1 MEVGGKSINIGG
13 HENILLGQE
22 ENNTDVSEN
31 PQAVVCLF
39 VLSVELLPGERNSN
53 PLQYSC
59 LENPIGRGA
68 SLTAVLRV
76 TKESDTIQRLD
87 RNNNSSLIH

>member
-59 LENPIGRGA
+59 LENPMDRGA
-68 SLTAVLRV
+68 WWATIHGIVKSRTRLNDFCVLCV
-76 TKESDTIQRLD
+76 C
-87 RNNNSSLIH
+87 

>member
-1 MEVGGKSINIGG
+1 MELGGKSINIGG

-22 ENNTDVSEN
+22 ENNTDVFEN

-39 VLSVELLPGERNSN
+39 VLSVELLPGEGNST

-59 LENPIGRGA
+59 LENPMDRGA
-68 SLTAVLRV
+68 WWATIHGITASRTRLNDFCVLCMC
-76 TKESDTIQRLD
+76 
-87 RNNNSSLIH
+87 

>member
-1 MEVGGKSINIGG
+1 MELGGKSINIGG

-39 VLSVELLPGERNSN
+39 V
-53 PLQYSC
+53 
-59 LENPIGRGA
+59 
-68 SLTAVLRV
+68 
-76 TKESDTIQRLD
+76 
-87 RNNNSSLIH
+87 